1 MINNGKDFLVL
12 DIETTGLSPRTESII
27 EIAAIKVDGETLEI
41 IDTFEYLIEINR
53 NVPSFITN
61 LTGITNAMLEES
73 GIPLSMALKL
83 LKEFAEDLN
92 VYAHYAPFDKG
103 FIRTNLNNH
112 SIDYIETEW
121 FDTIKLFK
129 QKWPDRKTYKLES
142 LIIDFD
148 LATKEDHRGLSD
160 AKHTLELMK
169 KTKE

>member
-12 DIETTGLSPRTESII
+12 DIETTGLSPKTEDII
-27 EIAAIKVDGETLEI
+27 EIAAIKVDGQTMEI
-41 IDTFEYLIEINR
+41 IDTFEYLIEIER
-53 NVPSFITN
+53 NVPPFITN

-83 LKEFAEDLN
+83 LKEFAGDLN

-103 FIRTNLNNH
+103 FIRTNLMKH

-129 QKWPDRKTYKLES
+129 QKWPNRKTYKLES
-142 LIIDFD
+142 LIIDLD